1 MQTYILLGDPHLV
14 GENQENYG
22 QNPAQR
28 LESIIDVINTD
39 YPLARAIFILG
50 DLAENGKEEEYNSA
64 KKIFGKFKKKV
75 FCIPGNHDNKT
86 LLKESFDSLSMDSEK
101 NLSFHYEADDHEFIG
116 IDSTLKDSSKGVVC
130 QNRLSWLEKKLSIT
144 TKKVII
150 LMHHPALSVGYN
162 IDSIKLTNSYQ
173 LLKILNKYK
182 SKVKLLIFG
191 HIHRNVSGTWEGFPF
206 VTLRGTGHQR
216 ITPQKGNAG
225 YIDHGTPS
233 YAVLNIFERNIVVQ
247 FHDISV
253 DRAP

>member
-1 MQTYILLGDPHLV
+1 MCLKIDIL
-14 GENQENYG
+14 
-22 QNPAQR
+22 
-28 LESIIDVINTD
+28 
-39 YPLARAIFILG
+39 IF
-50 DLAENGKEEEYNSA
+50 
-64 KKIFGKFKKKV
+64 
-75 FCIPGNHDNKT
+75 T
-86 LLKESFDSLSMDSEK
+86 
-101 NLSFHYEADDHEFIG
+101 
-116 IDSTLKDSSKGVVC
+116 
-130 QNRLSWLEKKLSIT
+130 
-144 TKKVII
+144 
-150 LMHHPALSVGYN
+150 
-162 IDSIKLTNSYQ
+162 
-173 LLKILNKYK
+173 KILNKYK